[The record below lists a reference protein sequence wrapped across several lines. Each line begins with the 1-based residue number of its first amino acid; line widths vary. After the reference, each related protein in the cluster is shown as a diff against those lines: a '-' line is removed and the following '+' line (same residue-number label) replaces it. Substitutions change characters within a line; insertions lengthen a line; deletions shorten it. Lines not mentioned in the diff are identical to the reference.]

1 MRSSGGI
8 QLGISSPNLSRAP
21 VDTMAVEGI
30 FNTLADTILWT
41 QYLGHTIL
49 DTLLWTQYFGHN
61 TLDTILW
68 WIPYFGHNTLST
80 KLWWTQYF

>member
-8 QLGISSPNLSRAP
+8 QLSISSPNLSRAP

-68 WIPYFGHNTLST
+68 TQNFGGHNTSDT
-80 KLWWTQYF
+80 KLWWTLYF